1 MTKTELIALNESE
14 PFTQEEITV
23 FEEKYMEACKSLGEM
38 TKQRKKL
45 EEEEKKFKVQLEK
58 AMDEYGIKT
67 IDNQYVKFNRVDA
80 NPGKMSVDLKKME
93 KEEPELYQELL
104 EDYPKLTGKKKAY
117 VRMTVK

>member
-1 MTKTELIALNESE
+1 MTNTELIALNESE
-14 PFTQEEITV
+14 PFTAEEITV
-23 FEEKYMEACKSLGEM
+23 FEEQYMEACKSLAEM

-45 EEEEKKFKVQLEK
+45 EEEEKNFKTQLEK

-67 IDNQYVKFNRVDA
+67 IDNQYVKFNRIDA
-80 NPGKMSVDLKKME
+80 NPGKPSVDLKKME

-104 EDYPKLTGKKKAY
+104 EDYPKLSGKKKSY